1 MILDV
6 MVVLIVLI
14 SGFIGIKKGMISIL
28 VKLIGF
34 ILAGVLACT
43 CYESLANYLYENYTF
58 GQKINENVKEFIA
71 KDVNSET
78 EEQEYINLTNILN
91 KFKLEEKID
100 LKEEEKGLET
110 GVALSDVVA
119 EKITG
124 YIMNIIAFIGLFLAV
139 IIASAIIAIILS
151 AVCLI
156 PGLKEINKT
165 GGFVVEII
173 LSVLKLWVVLGIIS
187 LLSPMNFMSWIVT
200 QIEKSIIVDFLY
212 NNNLLVGIIS
222 RIKI

>member
-34 ILAGVLACT
+34 ILAGVLACK

-119 EKITG
+119 EKITR

-139 IIASAIIAIILS
+139 IIASAIITYS
-151 AVCLI
+151 SVKCN
-156 PGLKEINKT
+156 GLRT
-165 GGFVVEII
+165 
-173 LSVLKLWVVLGIIS
+173 
-187 LLSPMNFMSWIVT
+187 NF
-200 QIEKSIIVDFLY
+200 
-212 NNNLLVGIIS
+212 
-222 RIKI
+222 